1 MEAQDPSS
9 YYNFQQAQAFYAY
22 PFHQM
27 MNGPE
32 LGNEQRT
39 LHTLTGVPAH
49 ELQAFSGMAANEPR
63 VLHTLTG
70 VPANEPIN
78 MHVSMGAPDIAQGD
92 MQEEPTN
99 GKRKRGKA
107 PAEPKPKK
115 SAAKTPK
122 APKPPKAPKA
132 PKAEKAPKAPKSAGK
147 QEKITDAFKVKRKVD
162 RFNGVSEAELL
173 TKTLPDI
180 LTFNLDIVII
190 GINPGLMA
198 AYKGHHYPGPG
209 NHFWKCLFLSGLSD
223 QQLNHMDDH
232 ALPEK
237 YGIGFTNMVERT
249 TPGSKDLSSK
259 EFREG
264 GRILVQKL
272 QKYKPRIAA
281 FNGKCIYEIFS
292 KEIFGVK
299 IKKFDFGI
307 QPHRVPETDTICYV
321 MPSSSARCAQF
332 PRAQDKVHHYI
343 KLKDL
348 RDQIKGI
355 EGTREVHEVQYTF
368 DLQLAQEDAKRQA
381 VKQEKYDPGYD
392 AAAFGSAP
400 EETPNAEG
408 GSSDSSDPAAPRTSE
423 PADQSQ
429 NGQWVPQPFVEQ
441 MSTYNHSEDQQ
452 EEGGSV

>member
-1 MEAQDPSS
+1 MEAQDPGS

-22 PFHQM
+22 PFNQA
-27 MNGPE
+27 MNGPLSME

-49 ELQAFSGMAANEPR
+49 ELQAFSGMPANEPQ

-70 VPANEPIN
+70 VPANEPID
-78 MHVSMGAPDIAQGD
+78 MQMSMGAPDIAQGNL
-92 MQEEPTN
+92 QEEPPT

-122 APKPPKAPKA
+122 PPKPPKAPKA
-132 PKAEKAPKAPKSAGK
+132 PKAPKSSGK

-223 QQLNHMDDH
+223 QQLNHLDDH

-264 GRILVQKL
+264 GRILLQKL

-299 IKKFDFGI
+299 IKKFEFGM
-307 QPHRVPETDTICYV
+307 QPHRVPETETVCYV

-348 RDQIKGI
+348 RDQLKGV
-355 EGTREVHEVQYTF
+355 ECPREIQEVQYSF

-381 VKQEKYDPGYD
+381 IKEEKFDPGYD
-392 AAAFGSAP
+392 TAAFGNAA

-408 GSSDSSDPAAPRTSE
+408 GTGNLPNPAALCTSE
-423 PADQSQ
+423 EAAHSQ
-429 NGQWVPQPFVEQ
+429 NGQWMPQPFIEQ

-452 EEGGSV
+452 QENGSV

>member
-1 MEAQDPSS
+1 MRTTPSS
-9 YYNFQQAQAFYAY
+9 PGLSHPAADPHSSPEWNYYAFQQGQAFYGY
-22 PFHQM
+22 PYHQM
-27 MNGPE
+27 MNASPNME

-39 LHTLTGVPAH
+39 LHTLTDVPPH
-49 ELQAFSGMAANEPR
+49 ELQAFSGMLGNENQMF
-63 VLHTLTG
+63 HSMNG
-70 VPANEPIN
+70 VFGPEP
-78 MHVSMGAPDIAQGD
+78 MKMQATEAPEPPQETQEGA
-92 MQEEPTN
+92 TK

-115 SAAKTPK
+115 QPAKSAKTPK
-122 APKPPKAPKA
+122 
-132 PKAEKAPKAPKSAGK
+132 SGK
-147 QEKITDAFKVKRKVD
+147 QEKITDTFKVKRKVD
-162 RFNGVSEAELL
+162 RFNGVPEAEILA
-173 TKTLPDI
+173 KTLPDI

-223 QQLNHMDDH
+223 KQLNHLDDH
-232 ALPEK
+232 GLPEG

-264 GRILVQKL
+264 GRILLQKL

-292 KEIFGVK
+292 KEVFGVK
-299 IKKFDFGI
+299 IKKFDFGV
-307 QPHRVPETDTICYV
+307 QPHRVPDTDTICYV

-348 RDQIKGI
+348 RDHLKGI
-355 EGTREVHEVQYTF
+355 EGTREVQEVQYTF
-368 DLQLAQEDAKRQA
+368 DLQLAQEDAKKQA
-381 VKQEKYDPGYD
+381 VKEEKYDPGYD
-392 AAAFGSAP
+392 EAAGGNSNEQMPNGDSGSCNLPNLEAP
-400 EETPNAEG
+400 CN
-408 GSSDSSDPAAPRTSE
+408 SE
-423 PADQSQ
+423 SVQ
-429 NGQWVPQPFVEQ
+429 NGQPPSQPHTEHVS
-441 MSTYNHSEDQQ
+441 MRNHCEDQPQ
-452 EEGGSV
+452 ESSSA

>member
-1 MEAQDPSS
+1 MEAQDPGS
-9 YYNFQQAQAFYAY
+9 YYNLQQAQAFYAF

-27 MNGPE
+27 MSAPSNME

-49 ELQAFSGMAANEPR
+49 ELQAFSGMPANEPQ

-70 VPANEPIN
+70 VPSHEPLN
-78 MHVSMGAPDIAQGD
+78 MQMSTEAPDIAPDSVQ
-92 MQEEPTN
+92 EPTK

-107 PAEPKPKK
+107 AGEPKPKK
-115 SAAKTPK
+115 PAAKTPK
-122 APKPPKAPKA
+122 A
-132 PKAEKAPKAPKSAGK
+132 KSTGK
-147 QEKITDAFKVKRKVD
+147 QEKITDTFKVKRKVD
-162 RFNGVSEAELL
+162 RFNGVTEAELM

-223 QQLNHMDDH
+223 KQLNHLDDH

-264 GRILVQKL
+264 GRILLQKL
-272 QKYKPRIAA
+272 QKYKPRIAV

-292 KEIFGVK
+292 KEVFGVK
-299 IKKFDFGI
+299 IKKFEFGI
-307 QPHRVPETDTICYV
+307 QAHRIPDTDTLCYV

-348 RDQIKGI
+348 RDQMKGL
-355 EGTREVHEVQYTF
+355 ESGREIQEVQYTF
-368 DLQLAQEDAKRQA
+368 DLHLAQVDAKKQA

-392 AAAFGSAP
+392 DAAAAASFGG
-400 EETPNAEG
+400 ELNEQTPTGES
-408 GSSDSSDPAAPRTSE
+408 GSCNLSSEIADHCNQE
-423 PADQSQ
+423 FADQVP
-429 NGQWVPQPFVEQ
+429 NGHWISPPFVEQ
-441 MSTYNHSEDQQ
+441 MSTYNHCDDQQ
-452 EEGGSV
+452 EEGSA

>member
-1 MEAQDPSS
+1 MEAQDPGS
-9 YYNFQQAQAFYAY
+9 YYAFQQAQSFYGY
-22 PFHQM
+22 QYHQM
-27 MNGPE
+27 MNAPSNIE

-39 LHTLTGVPAH
+39 LHTLTGVPQH
-49 ELQAFSGMAANEPR
+49 ELQAFSGMLGNEHQMHHGMNGIP
-63 VLHTLTG
+63 G
-70 VPANEPIN
+70 PEP
-78 MHVSMGAPDIAQGD
+78 MKMQATEAPEFPQ
-92 MQEEPTN
+92 EPTQEGATK

-115 SAAKTPK
+115 KETAKSAKTPK
-122 APKPPKAPKA
+122 
-132 PKAEKAPKAPKSAGK
+132 SGK
-147 QEKITDAFKVKRKVD
+147 QEKITDTFKVKRKVD

-198 AYKGHHYPGPG
+198 AHKGHHYPGPG

-223 QQLNHMDDH
+223 KLLNHLDDL
-232 ALPEK
+232 ALPEE

-264 GRILVQKL
+264 GRILLQKL

-299 IKKFDFGI
+299 IKKFEFGI
-307 QPHRVPETDTICYV
+307 QPHRVPDTDTICYV

-343 KLKDL
+343 KLKEL
-348 RDQIKGI
+348 RNHLKGV
-355 EGTREVHEVQYTF
+355 EVTREVQEVQYTF
-368 DLQLAQEDAKRQA
+368 DLQLAQQDAKKQA
-381 VKQEKYDPGYD
+381 VKEEKYDPGYD
-392 AAAFGSAP
+392 AASGGNLNEQMPNGDSGSCNLPNPEAP
-400 EETPNAEG
+400 CNSESVQNGPW
-408 GSSDSSDPAAPRTSE
+408 PSE
-423 PADQSQ
+423 PH
-429 NGQWVPQPFVEQ
+429 GEH
-441 MSTYNHSEDQQ
+441 MSTLNHCEDQRQ
-452 EEGGSV
+452 ESSSA

>member
-1 MEAQDPSS
+1 MEAQEPGS
-9 YYNFQQAQAFYAY
+9 YYNLQQAQAFYAY

-27 MNGPE
+27 MSAPSNIE

-39 LHTLTGVPAH
+39 LHTLTGVPAQ
-49 ELQAFSGMAANEPR
+49 ELQAFSGMHANEPQ

-70 VPANEPIN
+70 VPAQEPIN
-78 MHVSMGAPDIAQGD
+78 TQMSSEAPEIGQAP
-92 MQEEPTN
+92 EPEPTK
-99 GKRKRGKA
+99 GKRKRGK
-107 PAEPKPKK
+107 PAGEPKPKK
-115 SAAKTPK
+115 QPA
-122 APKPPKAPKA
+122 
-132 PKAEKAPKAPKSAGK
+132 KSAKAKSTGK
-147 QEKITDAFKVKRKVD
+147 QEKITDKFKVKRKVD
-162 RFNGVSEAELL
+162 RFNGVTEAELM

-232 ALPEK
+232 DLPEK

-264 GRILVQKL
+264 GRILLQKL
-272 QKYKPRIAA
+272 QKYKPRIAV

-292 KEIFGVK
+292 KEVFGVK
-299 IKKFDFGI
+299 IKKFEFGI
-307 QPHRVPETDTICYV
+307 QPHRIPDTDTLCYV

-348 RDQIKGI
+348 RNQMKGQ
-355 EGTREVHEVQYTF
+355 ESAREVQEVQYTF
-368 DLQLAQEDAKRQA
+368 DLHLAQIDAKRQA
-381 VKQEKYDPGYD
+381 VKEEKYDPGYE
-392 AAAFGSAP
+392 AAFVGDMNEQAPSGEGRPQDMSADGEGP
-400 EETPNAEG
+400 SNEEFPDQVPNG
-408 GSSDSSDPAAPRTSE
+408 HWIPP
-423 PADQSQ
+423 
-429 NGQWVPQPFVEQ
+429 PFVEQ
-441 MSTYNHSEDQQ
+441 MTTYNHSDDQQ
-452 EEGGSV
+452 SGEASA

>member
-1 MEAQDPSS
+1 
-9 YYNFQQAQAFYAY
+9 
-22 PFHQM
+22 M
-27 MNGPE
+27 MNGPSTME

-39 LHTLTGVPAH
+39 LHTLTGVPAT
-49 ELQAFSGMAANEPR
+49 ELQAFSGMPANEPQ

-70 VPANEPIN
+70 VPANEPLD
-78 MHVSMGAPDIAQGD
+78 MHVLMGAPDIAQGNL
-92 MQEEPTN
+92 QEPTT
-99 GKRKRGKA
+99 GKRKRGRA

-115 SAAKTPK
+115 SAE
-122 APKPPKAPKA
+122 KPPKAPKA
-132 PKAEKAPKAPKSAGK
+132 PKAPKSGK
-147 QEKITDAFKVKRKVD
+147 QEKITDTFKVKRKVD

-223 QQLNHMDDH
+223 TQLNHLDDH

-299 IKKFDFGI
+299 IKKFDFGL
-307 QPHRVPETDTICYV
+307 QPHRVPETNTVCYV

-348 RDQIKGI
+348 RDQLKGVETTQEI
-355 EGTREVHEVQYTF
+355 QEVQYTF
-368 DLQLAQEDAKRQA
+368 NLQLAQEDAKRQA
-381 VKQEKYDPGYD
+381 VKEEKYDPGYD
-392 AAAFGSAP
+392 AAAFGNAP

-408 GSSDSSDPAAPRTSE
+408 GTSNLPDPAVPCNSE
-423 PADQSQ
+423 IAEHSQ
-429 NGQWVPQPFVEQ
+429 NGQWAPQPFAEQ
-441 MSTYNHSEDQQ
+441 MSTFNHSEGQHQ
-452 EEGGSV
+452 ENGSF

>member
-1 MEAQDPSS
+1 MEAQDPGS
-9 YYNFQQAQAFYAY
+9 YYNLQQAQAFYAY

-27 MNGPE
+27 MNGPPNMD

-49 ELQAFSGMAANEPR
+49 ELQAFSGM
-63 VLHTLTG
+63 
-70 VPANEPIN
+70 PANEPQMFHSLN
-78 MHVSMGAPDIAQGD
+78 GVPPQEPVHMQMPTEAPDAAQD
-92 MQEEPTN
+92 AMQEPTK

-107 PAEPKPKK
+107 ATPAEPKPKK
-115 SAAKTPK
+115 PSA
-122 APKPPKAPKA
+122 
-132 PKAEKAPKAPKSAGK
+132 KSAKAKSTGK
-147 QEKITDAFKVKRKVD
+147 QEKITDTFKVKRKVD
-162 RFNGVSEAELL
+162 RFNGVSEAELM

-223 QQLNHMDDH
+223 KQLNHLDDH
-232 ALPEK
+232 DLPEK

-264 GRILVQKL
+264 GRILLQKL

-292 KEIFGVK
+292 KEVFGVK
-299 IKKFDFGI
+299 IKKFEFGI
-307 QPHRVPETDTICYV
+307 QPHRIPEADTLCYV

-348 RDQIKGI
+348 RDHLKGI
-355 EGTREVHEVQYTF
+355 ESTREVQEVQYTF
-368 DLQLAQEDAKRQA
+368 DLQLAQIDAKKQA
-381 VKQEKYDPGYD
+381 VKEEKYDPGYD
-392 AAAFGSAP
+392 AAAGADVNGQTSAESGSCNMSSEAPCNPEFG
-400 EETPNAEG
+400 
-408 GSSDSSDPAAPRTSE
+408 
-423 PADQSQ
+423 DQTQ
-429 NGQWVPQPFVEQ
+429 NGQWMSPPFVEQ
-441 MSTYNHSEDQQ
+441 MSTYNHSDDQQ
-452 EEGGSV
+452 PEEGRA

>member
-1 MEAQDPSS
+1 
-9 YYNFQQAQAFYAY
+9 
-22 PFHQM
+22 M
-27 MNGPE
+27 MNAPAPTNME
-32 LGNEQRT
+32 LENEQRT

-49 ELQAFSGMAANEPR
+49 ELQAFSGMPPNAHQM
-63 VLHTLTG
+63 LHTMNGL
-70 VPANEPIN
+70 PAQEPIN
-78 MHVSMGAPDIAQGD
+78 MQTTEAPEIP
-92 MQEEPTN
+92 MEPPQEATTK
-99 GKRKRGKA
+99 GKRKRGRA

-115 SAAKTPK
+115 
-122 APKPPKAPKA
+122 PPKS
-132 PKAEKAPKAPKSAGK
+132 EKAPKSAGK
-147 QEKITDAFKVKRKVD
+147 QEKITDTFKVKRKVN
-162 RFNGVSEAELL
+162 RFNGVSEAELM

-223 QQLNHMDDH
+223 QQLNHLDDH

-264 GRILVQKL
+264 GRILLQKL

-292 KEIFGVK
+292 KEVFGVK
-299 IKKFDFGI
+299 IKKFEFGI
-307 QPHRVPETDTICYV
+307 QPHRIPDGETVCYV

-343 KLKDL
+343 KLKEL
-348 RDQIKGI
+348 RDHIKGV
-355 EGTREVHEVQYTF
+355 EGHREVQEVQYSF

-381 VKQEKYDPGYD
+381 IKEEKYDPGYD
-392 AAAFGSAP
+392 TAACEQPANGESGSLP
-400 EETPNAEG
+400 CNAVT
-408 GSSDSSDPAAPRTSE
+408 DQDRPPVSE
-423 PADQSQ
+423 PQGEPQGDQASTL
-429 NGQWVPQPFVEQ
+429 GHCEEQ
-441 MSTYNHSEDQQ
+441 QAASS
-452 EEGGSV
+452 SA

>member
-1 MEAQDPSS
+1 MQCADMEAQDPNS
-9 YYNFQQAQAFYAY
+9 YYSFQQAQAFYAF

-27 MNGPE
+27 TSVPSNMD

-49 ELQAFSGMAANEPR
+49 ELQAFSGMPANEPQ

-70 VPANEPIN
+70 VPDHEP
-78 MHVSMGAPDIAQGD
+78 MSQHVSTAIPDMVQD
-92 MQEEPTN
+92 PVEEPTK

-107 PAEPKPKK
+107 ATEPKPKK
-115 SAAKTPK
+115 PSAKSAKTPK
-122 APKPPKAPKA
+122 
-132 PKAEKAPKAPKSAGK
+132 SGK
-147 QEKITDAFKVKRKVD
+147 QEKITDTFKVKRKVD
-162 RFNGVSEAELL
+162 RFNGVSEAELM

-223 QQLNHMDDH
+223 KQLNHLDDH

-264 GRILVQKL
+264 GRILLQKL
-272 QKYKPRIAA
+272 QKYKPRIAV

-292 KEIFGVK
+292 KEVFGVK
-299 IKKFDFGI
+299 VKNFEFGI
-307 QPHRVPETDTICYV
+307 QPHRIPDTETLCYV

-348 RDQIKGI
+348 RDQMKGI
-355 EGTREVHEVQYTF
+355 ESAREVQEVQYTF

-381 VKQEKYDPGYD
+381 VKEEKYDPGYD
-392 AAAFGSAP
+392 AAAA
-400 EETPNAEG
+400 AAVG
-408 GSSDSSDPAAPRTSE
+408 GSFNEQTPAGESGSCNFPSDGTVSNNLEFDEHA
-423 PADQSQ
+423 Q
-429 NGQWVPQPFVEQ
+429 NGQWISPPFIEQ
-441 MSTYNHSEDQQ
+441 MSTYNHCDDQQ
-452 EEGGSV
+452 QEGSSA

>member
-1 MEAQDPSS
+1 MEAQDPGS

-27 MNGPE
+27 MNGPSNME

-49 ELQAFSGMAANEPR
+49 ELQAFSGMPANEPQ

-70 VPANEPIN
+70 VPANEPLD
-78 MHVSMGAPDIAQGD
+78 MHMSMGIPGIAQEN
-92 MQEEPTN
+92 MQEEPTS
-99 GKRKRGKA
+99 GKRKRGK
-107 PAEPKPKK
+107 AEPKPKK

-122 APKPPKAPKA
+122 APK
-132 PKAEKAPKAPKSAGK
+132 APKAPKSGK

-223 QQLNHMDDH
+223 QQLNHLDDH

-264 GRILVQKL
+264 GRILLEKL
-272 QKYKPRIAA
+272 KKYKPRIAA

-292 KEIFGVK
+292 KEVFGVK
-299 IKKFDFGI
+299 IKKFDFGV
-307 QPHRVPETDTICYV
+307 QPHRVPETDTVCYV

-348 RDQIKGI
+348 RDQLKGV
-355 EGTREVHEVQYTF
+355 ESAREIQEVQYSF
-368 DLQLAQEDAKRQA
+368 DLHLAQVDAKRQA
-381 VKQEKYDPGYD
+381 VKEEKYDPGYD
-392 AAAFGSAP
+392 AAAFANAA
-400 EETPNAEG
+400 EETPNAESG
-408 GSSDSSDPAAPRTSE
+408 TSNLPDPAAPCSTELAGNS
-423 PADQSQ
+423 P
-429 NGQWVPQPFVEQ
+429 NGQWMPQPFVEQ
-441 MSTYNHSEDQQ
+441 MSTFNHSEDQQ
-452 EEGGSV
+452 QENGSV

>member
-1 MEAQDPSS
+1 MEAQDLGS

-27 MNGPE
+27 MNSPSSME

-39 LHTLTGVPAH
+39 LHTLTGVPTH
-49 ELQAFSGMAANEPR
+49 ELQAFSGMPANEPQI
-63 VLHTLTG
+63 LHTLTG
-70 VPANEPIN
+70 VPSHEPIN
-78 MHVSMGAPDIAQGD
+78 MQTSTEVPYVAQEPV
-92 MQEEPTN
+92 QEEPTK
-99 GKRKRGKA
+99 GKKKKGKT

-115 SAAKTPK
+115 PAAKSTKTPK
-122 APKPPKAPKA
+122 
-132 PKAEKAPKAPKSAGK
+132 SGK
-147 QEKITDAFKVKRKVD
+147 QEKITDAFKVKRKVN
-162 RFNGVSEAELL
+162 RFNGVSEAELM

-223 QQLNHMDDH
+223 KQLNHLDDH
-232 ALPEK
+232 ALPET

-264 GRILVQKL
+264 GRILLQKL
-272 QKYKPRIAA
+272 QKYKPRIAV

-299 IKKFDFGI
+299 IKKFEFGI
-307 QPHRVPETDTICYV
+307 QPHRIPETETLCYV

-348 RDQIKGI
+348 RDQLKGL
-355 EGTREVHEVQYTF
+355 ESAREVQEVQYSF

-381 VKQEKYDPGYD
+381 VKEEKYDPGYD
-392 AAAFGSAP
+392 AANFPALN
-400 EETPNAEG
+400 EQTPNGEG
-408 GSSDSSDPAAPRTSE
+408 GLCNLPDPTAPCNSE
-423 PADQSQ
+423 FAGQDQ
-429 NGQWVPQPFVEQ
+429 NGQWMSQPFAEQ
-441 MSTYNHSEDQQ
+441 MSTFNHCEEQQ
-452 EEGGSV
+452 EEGSSA

>member
-1 MEAQDPSS
+1 MMSVPS
-9 YYNFQQAQAFYAY
+9 N
-22 PFHQM
+22 M
-27 MNGPE
+27 E

-49 ELQAFSGMAANEPR
+49 ELQAFSGMPANEPH
-63 VLHTLTG
+63 VLHTLTR
-70 VPANEPIN
+70 VPDHEPMN
-78 MHVSMGAPDIAQGD
+78 LQTSPEVPDNAQ
-92 MQEEPTN
+92 EPVPEPAK

-107 PAEPKPKK
+107 AAEPKPKK
-115 SAAKTPK
+115 PAKSAKTPK
-122 APKPPKAPKA
+122 
-132 PKAEKAPKAPKSAGK
+132 SGGK
-147 QEKITDAFKVKRKVD
+147 QDKITDTFKVKRKVD
-162 RFNGVSEAELL
+162 RFNGVSEAELM

-223 QQLNHMDDH
+223 QQLNHLDDH
-232 ALPEK
+232 GLPEK

-264 GRILVQKL
+264 GRILLQKL

-292 KEIFGVK
+292 KEVFGVK
-299 IKKFDFGI
+299 IKKFEFGM
-307 QPHRVPETDTICYV
+307 QPHRVPEADTVCYV

-348 RDQIKGI
+348 RDQLKGT
-355 EGTREVHEVQYTF
+355 EHSREIQEVQYTF
-368 DLQLAQEDAKRQA
+368 DLGLAQQDAKRMS
-381 VKQEKYDPGYD
+381 VKEEKYDPGYD
-392 AAAFGSAP
+392 TAFGENLTEQTSAGESGSNFPSEAAAPSNPEFSEGSIFGQ
-400 EETPNAEG
+400 G
-408 GSSDSSDPAAPRTSE
+408 
-423 PADQSQ
+423 Q
-429 NGQWVPQPFVEQ
+429 NGQWMPQPFTEQ
-441 MSTYNHSEDQQ
+441 MSTFNHCEGQQQ
-452 EEGGSV
+452 EGSSA

>member
-1 MEAQDPSS
+1 
-9 YYNFQQAQAFYAY
+9 
-22 PFHQM
+22 M
-27 MNGPE
+27 MNGPSSME

-49 ELQAFSGMAANEPR
+49 ELQAFSGMPANEPQ

-70 VPANEPIN
+70 VPANEPID
-78 MHVSMGAPDIAQGD
+78 MHMSMGVPDIAQGNL
-92 MQEEPTN
+92 QEEPTN
-99 GKRKRGKA
+99 GKKKRGKA
-107 PAEPKPKK
+107 QAEPKPKK
-115 SAAKTPK
+115 SAAKT
-122 APKPPKAPKA
+122 
-132 PKAEKAPKAPKSAGK
+132 PKAPKSAGK
-147 QEKITDAFKVKRKVD
+147 QEKITDAFKVKRKVN

-223 QQLNHMDDH
+223 KQLNHIDDH
-232 ALPEK
+232 DLPEK

-264 GRILVQKL
+264 GRILLQKL
-272 QKYKPRIAA
+272 QKYKPRIAV

-299 IKKFDFGI
+299 IKKFEFGI
-307 QPHRVPETDTICYV
+307 QPHRIPDTETVCYV

-348 RDQIKGI
+348 RDQMKGS
-355 EGTREVHEVQYTF
+355 ESTREIQEVQYTF

-381 VKQEKYDPGYD
+381 VKEEKYDPGYD
-392 AAAFGSAP
+392 AAAFGNAA

-408 GSSDSSDPAAPRTSE
+408 GISNLPDPAAPCNSE
-423 PADQSQ
+423 IAGHAQ
-429 NGQWVPQPFVEQ
+429 NGQWMPQPFVEQ
-441 MSTYNHSEDQQ
+441 MSTFNHSEGPQQ
-452 EEGGSV
+452 EDGSV

>member
-1 MEAQDPSS
+1 MEAQDPGS

-27 MNGPE
+27 MNGPSNME
-32 LGNEQRT
+32 MGNEQRT

-49 ELQAFSGMAANEPR
+49 ELQAFSGMPANEPQ
-63 VLHTLTG
+63 VLHTMTG
-70 VPANEPIN
+70 VPANEPLD
-78 MHVSMGAPDIAQGD
+78 MHMSMGAPDIAQGN
-92 MQEEPTN
+92 MQEPTN

-107 PAEPKPKK
+107 QSEPKPKK

-122 APKPPKAPKA
+122 APKAPKT
-132 PKAEKAPKAPKSAGK
+132 PKSGK
-147 QEKITDAFKVKRKVD
+147 QEKITDTFKVKRKVD
-162 RFNGVSEAELL
+162 RFNGVSEAELM

-223 QQLNHMDDH
+223 VQLNHLDDH

-264 GRILVQKL
+264 GRILLQKL
-272 QKYKPRIAA
+272 QKYKPRVAA

-299 IKKFDFGI
+299 IKKFEFGI
-307 QPHRVPETDTICYV
+307 QPHRIPETNTVCYV

-348 RDQIKGI
+348 RDQLKGV
-355 EGTREVHEVQYTF
+355 EGSHEVQEVQYTF

-381 VKQEKYDPGYD
+381 VKEEKYDPGYD
-392 AAAFGSAP
+392 TAAFGPATEDAP
-400 EETPNAEG
+400 SAEG
-408 GSSDSSDPAAPRTSE
+408 GTSNLPGPAAPCNPE
-423 PADQSQ
+423 QPGQPE
-429 NGQWVPQPFVEQ
+429 NGQWMPPPVAEQ
-441 MSTYNHSEDQQ
+441 MPTFNHSDGQQQ
-452 EEGGSV
+452 ENGSV

>member
-1 MEAQDPSS
+1 
-9 YYNFQQAQAFYAY
+9 
-22 PFHQM
+22 M
-27 MNGPE
+27 MNGPSNME

-49 ELQAFSGMAANEPR
+49 ELQAFSGMPANEPQ
-63 VLHTLTG
+63 VLHTMTG
-70 VPANEPIN
+70 VPASEPID
-78 MHVSMGAPDIAQGD
+78 MQMSMGVPDIAQGNL
-92 MQEEPTN
+92 QEEPTN

-107 PAEPKPKK
+107 QGEPKPKK

-122 APKPPKAPKA
+122 APK
-132 PKAEKAPKAPKSAGK
+132 APKAPKSTGK
-147 QEKITDAFKVKRKVD
+147 QEKITDTFKVKRKVD

-223 QQLNHMDDH
+223 KQLNHLDDH

-299 IKKFDFGI
+299 IKKFEFGI
-307 QPHRVPETDTICYV
+307 QPHRVPETDTVCYV

-348 RDQIKGI
+348 RDQLKGT
-355 EGTREVHEVQYTF
+355 ESTREVQEVQYTF

-381 VKQEKYDPGYD
+381 VKEEKYDPGYD
-392 AAAFGSAP
+392 AAAFGPAT
-400 EETPNAEG
+400 EGTPNEEG
-408 GSSDSSDPAAPRTSE
+408 GTSNLPDPAAPCNSE
-423 PADQSQ
+423 LAGQPQ
-429 NGQWVPQPFVEQ
+429 NGQWMPEPIAEQ
-441 MSTYNHSEDQQ
+441 MSTFNHSEGQQQ
-452 EEGGSV
+452 ENGGV